1 MVRKRK
7 VGMIEMSMEKLIEG
21 LNLDL
26 SHEYGA
32 AIQYTY
38 SASVVSGL
46 YRSAL
51 KPFFEEEITDELGHA
66 LYLSE
71 KIKSLGGTPTTR
83 PAEVPQPTEVKDLLE
98 AIHKA
103 ESDTVD
109 RYVKRMKQAEDL
121 GLIELAVQLEDMIA
135 DETRHKEEV
144 ERLLMD
150 PRFKE

>member
-1 MVRKRK
+1 MKQ
-7 VGMIEMSMEKLIEG
+7 LIDG
-21 LNLDL
+21 LNEDL

-71 KIKSLGGTPTTR
+71 KIKSLGGTPTTSA
-83 PAEVPQPTEVKDLLE
+83 AEVPQPTDVKDLLE
-98 AIHKA
+98 ATLKA
-103 ESDTVD
+103 ESDTIK
-109 RYVKRMKQAEDL
+109 RYETRKQQAENL
-121 GLIELAVQLEDMIA
+121 GLTELVVKLEDLIS
-135 DETRHKEEV
+135 DETNHKEEI
-144 ERLLMD
+144 ERLLED
-150 PRFKE
+150 PRFNS

>member
-1 MVRKRK
+1 MDQEK
-7 VGMIEMSMEKLIEG
+7 EKLIEG

-26 SHEYGA
+26 AHEYGA

-66 LYLSE
+66 MYLSE
-71 KIKSLGGTPTTR
+71 KIKALGGTPTTTA
-83 PAEVPQPTEVKDLLE
+83 AEVPQPSEVKDLLE
-98 AIHKA
+98 AVHKS
-103 ESDTVD
+103 ESETIE
-109 RYVKRMKQAEDL
+109 RYEERKKQAEDL
-121 GLIELAVQLEDMIA
+121 RMTELVVQLEDMIA

-144 ERLLMD
+144 ERLLSD
-150 PRFKE
+150 PRFNE

>member
-1 MVRKRK
+1 
-7 VGMIEMSMEKLIEG
+7 MSMEKLIEG
-21 LNLDL
+21 LNLVL

-32 AIQYTY
+32 AIEYNY

-66 LYLSE
+66 LYLYE
-71 KIKSLGGTPTTR
+71 KIKSLGGTPTTKS
-83 PAEVPQPTEVKDLLE
+83 AEVPQPTDVKDLLE
-98 AIHKA
+98 AVRQA
-103 ESDTVD
+103 EADTVK
-109 RYVKRMKQAEDL
+109 RYEERMKQAEEL
-121 GLIELAVQLEDMIA
+121 GLTELVVQLEDMIA

-150 PRFKE
+150 PRFNE

>member
-1 MVRKRK
+1 MDQEK
-7 VGMIEMSMEKLIEG
+7 GKLIEG

-26 SHEYGA
+26 AHEYGA

-66 LYLSE
+66 MYLSE
-71 KIKSLGGTPTTR
+71 KIKALGGTPTTTA
-83 PAEVPQPTEVKDLLE
+83 AEVPQPSEVKDLLE
-98 AIHKA
+98 AVHKS
-103 ESDTVD
+103 ESETIE
-109 RYVKRMKQAEDL
+109 RYEERKKQAEDL
-121 GLIELAVQLEDMIA
+121 RMTELVVQLEDMIA

-144 ERLLMD
+144 ERLLSD
-150 PRFKE
+150 PRFNE